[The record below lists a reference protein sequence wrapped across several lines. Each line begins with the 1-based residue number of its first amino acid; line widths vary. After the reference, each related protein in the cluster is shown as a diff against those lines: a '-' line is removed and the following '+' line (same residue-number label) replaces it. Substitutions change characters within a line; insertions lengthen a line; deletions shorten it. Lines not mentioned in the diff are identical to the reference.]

1 MKPLSFI
8 SFALV
13 FSTIY
18 SLINFMENLAVI
30 TALYHSGSFRDHL
43 LGFRKNKNVIHQL
56 RSVRIGWNCAQ
67 GLDLIDSTME
77 RNLTKNNSGH
87 GIPWGFHFKV
97 HPSPVSCIWLSTGA
111 QPWSNVSLKILM
123 WHRRQKR
130 NQSSTLPHL
139 TYALFQYYCRDS
151 PESSNP

>member
-43 LGFRKNKNVIHQL
+43 LSFRKK
-56 RSVRIGWNCAQ
+56 
-67 GLDLIDSTME
+67 
-77 RNLTKNNSGH
+77 
-87 GIPWGFHFKV
+87 
-97 HPSPVSCIWLSTGA
+97 
-111 QPWSNVSLKILM
+111 
-123 WHRRQKR
+123 
-130 NQSSTLPHL
+130 
-139 TYALFQYYCRDS
+139 
-151 PESSNP
+151 

>member
-43 LGFRKNKNVIHQL
+43 LSFRKKLKCYSPAKVGPYWVKL
-56 RSVRIGWNCAQ
+56 CPRS
-67 GLDLIDSTME
+67 
-77 RNLTKNNSGH
+77 
-87 GIPWGFHFKV
+87 
-97 HPSPVSCIWLSTGA
+97 
-111 QPWSNVSLKILM
+111 
-123 WHRRQKR
+123 
-130 NQSSTLPHL
+130 
-139 TYALFQYYCRDS
+139 
-151 PESSNP
+151 

>member
-56 RSVRIGWNCAQ
+56 RSVRIG
-67 GLDLIDSTME
+67 
-77 RNLTKNNSGH
+77 
-87 GIPWGFHFKV
+87 
-97 HPSPVSCIWLSTGA
+97 
-111 QPWSNVSLKILM
+111 
-123 WHRRQKR
+123 
-130 NQSSTLPHL
+130 
-139 TYALFQYYCRDS
+139 
-151 PESSNP
+151 